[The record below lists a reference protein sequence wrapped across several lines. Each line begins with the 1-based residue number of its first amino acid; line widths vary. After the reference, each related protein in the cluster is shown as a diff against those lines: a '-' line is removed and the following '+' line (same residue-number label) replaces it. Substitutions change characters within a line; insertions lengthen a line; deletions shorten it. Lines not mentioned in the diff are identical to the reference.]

1 MFIIATLSHF
11 VSDLI
16 TVFVQSIWFSFVHMV
31 FSEGGEGSAQGGG
44 GERNLTRWW
53 GKIRILH
60 SLMGGLR
67 KFHRNT
73 NKICPLPP
81 SQAIS
86 KILGLFVT
94 DDDTQPSV
102 SILMGHR

>member
-1 MFIIATLSHF
+1 
-11 VSDLI
+11 
-16 TVFVQSIWFSFVHMV
+16 MV
-31 FSEGGEGSAQGGG
+31 FSESGEGSAQGGG
-44 GERNLTRWW
+44 GGG
-53 GKIRILH
+53 GKIKIKRGGGEKRLLKT
-60 SLMGGLR
+60 LMGGLR